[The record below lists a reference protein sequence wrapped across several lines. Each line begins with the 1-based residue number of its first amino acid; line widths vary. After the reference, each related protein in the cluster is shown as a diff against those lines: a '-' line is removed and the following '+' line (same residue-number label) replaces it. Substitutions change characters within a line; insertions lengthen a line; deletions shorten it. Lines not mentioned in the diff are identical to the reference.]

1 MSVIYGVWFAFAG
14 AVAALAGLSAM
25 HRKRRLRR
33 SGLTAWAMVVAS
45 PVDPDAPRRD
55 QPLRISVQ
63 FDLPDGRVIER
74 TCAESGG
81 NSPTL
86 IPGQRVLVWYDP
98 ADPGEVLVYGRGRK
112 RADQAFLAAGVVS
125 VMLGAGIAVFAR

>member
-25 HRKRRLRR
+25 HRRRRLRR

-45 PVDPDAPRRD
+45 PADPDTPHRNQPR
-55 QPLRISVQ
+55 RISVQ

-81 NSPTL
+81 KSAALN
-86 IPGQRVLVWYDP
+86 PGQRVLVWYDP
-98 ADPGEVLVYGRGRK
+98 ADPGEVLVYGQGRR
-112 RADQAFLAAGVVS
+112 RADQAFLATGVAF
-125 VMLGAGIAVFAR
+125 VMLGVAIAVFAR